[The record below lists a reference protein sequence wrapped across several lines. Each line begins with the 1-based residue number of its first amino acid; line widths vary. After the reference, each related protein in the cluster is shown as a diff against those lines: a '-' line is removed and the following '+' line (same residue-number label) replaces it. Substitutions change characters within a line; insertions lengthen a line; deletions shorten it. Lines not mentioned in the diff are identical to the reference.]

1 MYKRQEHLDAAIAIV
16 EALGQTETL
25 DSFAASLGKIS
36 SSQNATAPDIPQSD
50 SIIACVAGG
59 GQIPNQDFRLH
70 FNVWDTVRDLSQQV
84 CRGMSAEEAAAEYDS
99 RQQQEIA
106 VYGKQ

>member
-1 MYKRQEHLDAAIAIV
+1 MKNKLLASILTACMLLTMLPTAAFAAETEAESGTEQTATATEQSDPVTEDA
-16 EALGQTETL
+16 GDQTE
-25 DSFAASLGKIS
+25 G
-36 SSQNATAPDIPQSD
+36 TADGTD
-50 SIIACVAGG
+50 
-59 GQIPNQDFRLH
+59 
-70 FNVWDTVRDLSQQV
+70 NVWDTVRDLSQQV